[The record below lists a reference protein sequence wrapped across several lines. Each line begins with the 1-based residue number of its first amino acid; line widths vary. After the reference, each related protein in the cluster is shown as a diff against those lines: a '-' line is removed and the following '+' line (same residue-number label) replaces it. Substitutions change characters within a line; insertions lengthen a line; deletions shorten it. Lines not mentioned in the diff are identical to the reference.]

1 MQRFYDDA
9 KEWCRT
15 RGKYLRMTGLTKDLL
30 GLDTM
35 ADYPVGQLG
44 KGLIRVFGVHLG
56 STHLL
61 PAFLKYTTHTHIHT
75 HTHTHTH
82 AHTHTDRH
90 TFGFIRVPLYTSEEM
105 VQRS

>member
-9 KEWCRT
+9 KEWCRIH
-15 RGKYLRMTGLTKDLL
+15 GKYLHMTGLTKDLL

-44 KGLIRVFGVHLG
+44 KGLIRLFCIHLCLG
-56 STHLL
+56 CTSTKGF
-61 PAFLKYTTHTHIHT
+61 PET

-82 AHTHTDRH
+82 LAL
-90 TFGFIRVPLYTSEEM
+90 FEFPFTSEIL
-105 VQRS
+105 

>member
-9 KEWCRT
+9 KEWCRIY
-15 RGKYLRMTGLTKDLL
+15 GKYLHMTGLTKDLL

-56 STHLL
+56 SLHLL
-61 PAFLKYTTHTHIHT
+61 PAFLKYTHT
-75 HTHTHTH
+75 HT
-82 AHTHTDRH
+82 
-90 TFGFIRVPLYTSEEM
+90 FLVLFEFPFTSEEM